1 MHYVSLFCFI
11 YVNSCNSASLSALG
25 ATNTSGPCN
34 TRAFSQFSGA
44 FYLSESDLIV
54 HIVLSVREARKGY
67 TAHRKA
73 ISFTSNRREHVP
85 GARCCMDPGNK

>member
-1 MHYVSLFCFI
+1 MLIHVIQPLCLHS
-11 YVNSCNSASLSALG
+11 
-25 ATNTSGPCN
+25 SGPCN
-34 TRAFSQFSGA
+34 TGAFFQFSGA

-73 ISFTSNRREHVP
+73 ISFTSNREEHVP